1 MKKQS
6 EIQYARC
13 IDNKMHLYY
22 LHDGNI
28 NILVRLIDYQIHIY
42 NASINK
48 WFNTGYMVTPQA
60 NQTRSIMRAWST
72 YLKKIYFTEN
82 NEIYINMDIME

>member
-1 MKKQS
+1 MKKQN
-6 EIQYARC
+6 EKQYARC

-42 NASINK
+42 NASINR
-48 WFNTGYMVTPQA
+48 WFNTGYMVTLQA
-60 NQTRSIMRAWST
+60 NQTRSIMRAWTT
-72 YLKKIYFTEN
+72 YLSRIYKTEN
-82 NEIYINMDIME
+82 NEIYISMDIMK